1 MAGGRQL
8 LGGPGPPRWAARASG
23 DAHVPPPSCPTT
35 TGQAPV
41 RQRVK
46 SPRITGRSR
55 SCKEGEAA
63 PRPVNP
69 SLLLLWEAGEDY
81 GPLSSQGG
89 SQSAPRRWA
98 HVGRS
103 ALPAGGERRATRGSG
118 AGGGGGGGQRGRAAG
133 GSPDGDGSPGGAAL
147 RFSSP
152 PSLLLPARCA
162 PLPAPGRPLPG
173 PLRSRRGGRGGGR
186 AEAGLAAARR
196 AAHTRTHTSLHVI
209 KWLEI
214 CF

>member
-23 DAHVPPPSCPTT
+23 DTHVPPPSCPTT

-118 AGGGGGGGQRGRAAG
+118 AGGGRRRGTARPGGRWEPRRGRLSRRG
-133 GSPDGDGSPGGAAL
+133 G
-147 RFSSP
+147 
-152 PSLLLPARCA
+152 PSLLFPSF
-162 PLPAPGRPLPG
+162 PSPPG
-173 PLRSRRGGRGGGR
+173 PLRSAPSPRPAPSRPAALPAGRPRRREGGGR
-186 AEAGLAAARR
+186 AGSGAAGG
-196 AAHTRTHTSLHVI
+196 AHTHTHLPA
-209 KWLEI
+209 
-214 CF
+214 CD

>member
-23 DAHVPPPSCPTT
+23 DTHVPPPSCPTT

-118 AGGGGGGGQRGRAAG
+118 AGGGAEGGDSAAG
-133 GSPDGDGSPGGAAL
+133 RQVGAPTGTALPAGRPFASLPLLPFSSRPAAL
-147 RFSSP
+147 RSQP
-152 PSLLLPARCA
+152 PAGPFPARCA
-162 PLPAPGRPLPG
+162 PGGAAAAAGGRRQG
-173 PLRSRRGGRGGGR
+173 WQRRGGRR
-186 AEAGLAAARR
+186 TH
-196 AAHTRTHTSLHVI
+196 AHTPP
-209 KWLEI
+209 
-214 CF
+214 CM